1 MSCRFT
7 DLQCKNK

>member
-7 DLQCKNK
+7 IWPSI